1 MTTTIPSLQNDK
13 ALWCIVPPGNKSDKR
28 MEINIS
34 NPMTNTNSY
43 ARQIA
48 HATEVIKIKNPYT
61 PLLPSNSARTKKL
74 S

>member
-1 MTTTIPSLQNDK
+1 MPSLQNDK
-13 ALWCIVPPGNKSDKR
+13 ALWCIVPPGNKSNKR
-28 MEINIS
+28 

-48 HATEVIKIKNPYT
+48 HATEVIKIKNLYT